1 MSRDPLFFLATD
13 ALPAMVG
20 RIDSRIKGLWTS
32 LWRGRWWIGLVVLG
46 AGLCTAV
53 PADARPQVTEVALTA
68 RSDGGGY
75 VVRVRST
82 ERIETYGMPRRVGER
97 ELKWVLYRAGLHR
110 NVQSDP
116 AEGPVSGYT
125 VRRQG
130 DNVVLRFQLS
140 PGPSIESSAYRDGA
154 SSDLL
159 LNLAVS
165 GGDRPVARSDAP
177 RAMPRPAATGQASSG
192 DASAPGRSTP
202 ASEGASKEARERWTL
217 DTIVIDPGHGG
228 KDPGAR
234 ANGLNEK
241 DLVLDVALQLG
252 DYVEEKL
259 GINVVYTRKSDQFI
273 ELEERGHI
281 ANRVGAKLFVSIH
294 INAARA
300 RSARGTETF
309 FLGPHKSEAAR
320 KVMERENSV
329 IKYEENTQVYE
340 DYDKE
345 ALVRQ
350 TLTQSA
356 YMRQSEKLASLIE
369 DQFKNRVHRRSRGV
383 HQAGFYVLWGAS
395 MPAVL
400 VELGFLT
407 NPTEARFLRSD
418 RGKTYM
424 ASALFRAIR
433 NYKQEYEKG
442 IKPTTVSK

>member
-1 MSRDPLFFLATD
+1 MLARLVSRLRWRVWGGWVGAFGVLFLAGMTG
-13 ALPAMVG
+13 PAE
-20 RIDSRIKGLWTS
+20 
-32 LWRGRWWIGLVVLG
+32 
-46 AGLCTAV
+46 
-53 PADARPQVTEVALTA
+53 ARPEVTEVALTA

-75 VVRVRST
+75 VVRVRAT
-82 ERIETYGMPRRVGER
+82 EQIDTYGMPNQTDGNQ
-97 ELKWVLYRAGLHR
+97 LKWVLYETGLHSQFQR
-110 NVQSDP
+110 
-116 AEGPVSGYT
+116 AEAQGPVSRYT
-125 VRRQG
+125 VRRSG
-130 DNVVLRFQLS
+130 NHVVLHFHLKQNR
-140 PGPSIESSAYRDGA
+140 SIEPSAYRDGA

-159 LNLAVS
+159 LNLAYEDES
-165 GGDRPVARSDAP
+165 RPVAQADAP
-177 RAMPRPAATGQASSG
+177 RPVPEPASSSSSGGAASSG
-192 DASAPGRSTP
+192 NPASSGRSTGTGS
-202 ASEGASKEARERWTL
+202 ASSGASSSSAEGASKEARERWTL
-217 DTIVIDPGHGG
+217 DTVVIDPGHGG
-228 KDPGAR
+228 KDPGAQ
-234 ANGLNEK
+234 ANGLSEK
-241 DLVLDVALQLG
+241 DLVLDVALKLG
-252 DYVEEKL
+252 GYVEEKL
-259 GINVVYTRKSDQFI
+259 GINVVYTRKSDKFI

-281 ANRVGAKLFVSIH
+281 ANRAGAKLFVSIH
-294 INAARA
+294 INAAHT

-329 IKYEENTQVYE
+329 IKYEDNTQVYE

-407 NPTEARFLRSD
+407 NPSEARFLRSD
-418 RGKTYM
+418 RGQTYM

-442 IKPTTVSK
+442 IKPTAVSK

>member
-1 MSRDPLFFLATD
+1 MLARLLSRLRWRVWAGWIVAFGLFFVS
-13 ALPAMVG
+13 M
-20 RIDSRIKGLWTS
+20 
-32 LWRGRWWIGLVVLG
+32 
-46 AGLCTAV
+46 AGTAE
-53 PADARPQVTEVALTA
+53 ARPEVTEVALTE

-75 VVRVRST
+75 VVRVRAT
-82 ERIETYGMPRRVGER
+82 EQIDTYGMPRETEGNQI
-97 ELKWVLYRAGLHR
+97 KWVLYETGLHSQFQR
-110 NVQSDP
+110 AE
-116 AEGPVSGYT
+116 AEGPVSRYT
-125 VRRQG
+125 VRRSG
-130 DNVVLRFQLS
+130 NHVVLHFHLKETR
-140 PGPSIESSAYRDGA
+140 SINPSAYRDGA

-159 LNLAVS
+159 LNLAYAGS
-165 GGDRPVARSDAP
+165 SRPVAQEDS
-177 RAMPRPAATGQASSG
+177 PRPVPEPASSSSSASSSASSSGRTRPASTGASSG
-192 DASAPGRSTP
+192 RS
-202 ASEGASKEARERWTL
+202 SEGASKEARERWTL
-217 DTIVIDPGHGG
+217 DTVVIDPGHGG

-241 DLVLDVALQLG
+241 DLVLDVALKLG
-252 DYVEEKL
+252 EYVEEKL
-259 GINVVYTRKSDQFI
+259 GINVVYTRKSDKFI

-281 ANRVGAKLFVSIH
+281 ANRAGAKLFVSIH
-294 INAARA
+294 INAAHT

-407 NPTEARFLRSD
+407 NPSEARFLRSEQ
-418 RGKTYM
+418 GQTYM

-433 NYKQEYEKG
+433 NYKQKYEKG
-442 IKPTTVSK
+442 IKPTAASK

>member
-1 MSRDPLFFLATD
+1 M
-13 ALPAMVG
+13 
-20 RIDSRIKGLWTS
+20 
-32 LWRGRWWIGLVVLG
+32 
-46 AGLCTAV
+46 AGTAE
-53 PADARPQVTEVALTA
+53 ARPEVTEVALTA

-82 ERIETYGMPRRVGER
+82 EQIDTYGMPRQTEGNQ
-97 ELKWVLYRAGLHR
+97 LKWVLYETGLHSQFQR
-110 NVQSDP
+110 AE
-116 AEGPVSGYT
+116 AEGPVSRYT
-125 VRRQG
+125 VRRSG
-130 DNVVLRFQLS
+130 NHVVLHFHLKENR
-140 PGPSIESSAYRDGA
+140 SIDPSAYRDGA

-159 LNLAVS
+159 LNLAYTS
-165 GGDRPVARSDAP
+165 ESQPVARADAP
-177 RAMPRPAATGQASSG
+177 RPVPEPASASSSSGGAGSSASSASSG
-192 DASAPGRSTP
+192 TSASGTASSSRSGSS
-202 ASEGASKEARERWTL
+202 ASSDGASQEARERWTL
-217 DTIVIDPGHGG
+217 DTVVIDPGHGG
-228 KDPGAR
+228 KDPGAQ
-234 ANGLNEK
+234 ANGLSEK
-241 DLVLDVALQLG
+241 DLVLDVALKLG
-252 DYVEEKL
+252 EYVEEKL
-259 GINVVYTRKSDQFI
+259 GINVVYTRKSDKFI

-281 ANRVGAKLFVSIH
+281 ANRAGAKLFVSIH

-407 NPTEARFLRSD
+407 NPSEARFLRSD
-418 RGKTYM
+418 RGQTYM

-442 IKPTTVSK
+442 IKPTAVSK